1 VGPDKCAS
9 CPTQHL
15 LAAALCLPLGWQL
28 AHSLSSFSEEAMPNF
43 IVGIMA
49 VDENGNSAAEG
60 FIDPNC
66 PVFARLNL
74 ELPEA
79 SWTVTQHAVSK
90 LSVKK
95 ILP

>member
-1 VGPDKCAS
+1 VPAVQ
-9 CPTQHL
+9 TQRL

-28 AHSLSSFSEEAMPNF
+28 AHSLSSFRKRRF
-43 IVGIMA
+43 QKTYCGIMA

-60 FIDPNC
+60 SIDPNC

-74 ELPEA
+74 ELPQA
-79 SWTVTQHAVSK
+79 SWADAQHAVSK
-90 LSVKK
+90 FSVKK